1 MKNLV
6 IPVGAEEGCPVNV
19 ILSEEEVKQA
29 KEDGLTE
36 QDLIEIE
43 QTSYRHWQADC

>member
-1 MKNLV
+1 MQALV
-6 IPVGAEEGCPVNV
+6 IPVGTEEGFPVTV
-19 ILSEEEVKQA
+19 TLSDEELKQA

-36 QDLIEIE
+36 QDLIDIE